1 MKKILITGCSGFLGS
16 HLTDVLEKQAGVSL
30 SGITEVSDFTSAKLD
45 VHHVDIRERQRVF
58 EVIKALQPHLVFHL
72 AAVANVGFSW
82 THQSLTYEINF
93 IGSSNLVEAINEV
106 APRCRIL
113 LMSSA
118 ELYGNCKGNA
128 CKESD
133 PISVTSPK
141 NPYSLSKYAME
152 MVGNLYRQA
161 KQMDIVTVRSFNFTG
176 PGQNDQFVAS
186 DFSRQIA
193 EIETGKREAVMQ
205 VGNLSAVRDLSDVRD
220 IARYLAVIANQGENG
235 GIYNLCSGK
244 TYSIKDILGILLS
257 YSTKKINVVID
268 ENKLR
273 PVDIPTLWGDT
284 GLLRDKFNLKPGYE
298 IKQTLLDLLNDW
310 RERIR

>member
-16 HLTDVLEKQAGVSL
+16 HLTGVLENEADVSL
-30 SGITEVSDFTSAKLD
+30 SGITEVSDFTSSKLD
-45 VHHVDIRERQRVF
+45 VYHVDIRERQRVF
-58 EVIKALQPHLVFHL
+58 EVVKALQPHLVFHL

-82 THQSLTYEINF
+82 THQALTYEINF
-93 IGSSNLVEAINEV
+93 IGSSNLVEAISEA

-118 ELYGNCKGNA
+118 ELYGNCKGDA

-133 PISVTSPK
+133 SISVTSPK

-193 EIETGKREAVMQ
+193 EIESGKREWVTSR
-205 VGNLSAVRDLSDVRD
+205 LSATCRMSGTLPATWRLLPT
-220 IARYLAVIANQGENG
+220 RGKRGEFTTYVPAKPIPSK
-235 GIYNLCSGK
+235 IYWTYCS
-244 TYSIKDILGILLS
+244 
-257 YSTKKINVVID
+257 
-268 ENKLR
+268 
-273 PVDIPTLWGDT
+273 
-284 GLLRDKFNLKPGYE
+284 
-298 IKQTLLDLLNDW
+298 
-310 RERIR
+310 RIRQKKSTW

>member
-16 HLTDVLEKQAGVSL
+16 HLTTVLEKEADVSL
-30 SGITEVSDFTSAKLD
+30 SGITEVKDFTSPKLA
-45 VHHVDIRERQRVF
+45 VYHVDIRERQRVF
-58 EVIKALQPHLVFHL
+58 EVIASLQPHLVFHL

-82 THQSLTYEINF
+82 SHQSLTYEINF
-93 IGSSNLVEAINEV
+93 IGSSNVIEALSEYS
-106 APRCRIL
+106 PRSRIL

-118 ELYGNCKGNA
+118 ELYGNCSGNA

-161 KQMDIVTVRSFNFTG
+161 KNMDIVTVRSFNFTG
-176 PGQNDQFVAS
+176 PGQSSQFVAS

-193 EIETGKREAVMQ
+193 EIETGKRDAVMK

-220 IARYLAVIANQGENG
+220 IARYLAVIARKGETG

-244 TYSIKDILGILLS
+244 TYSIKDILDILLS
-257 YSTKKINVVID
+257 YSTKSIQVDID

-273 PVDIPTLWGDT
+273 PVDLPKLWGDT
-284 GLLRDKFNLKPGYE
+284 SLLRKKFNLKPDFE
-298 IKQTLLDLLNDW
+298 IRQTLLDLLNDW
-310 RERIR
+310 RERVK